1 MSTPHKASLRDWESV
16 KKTAELVG
24 SADCSVILELAGRLT
39 AAEGRIEELIFAK
52 EALRNRLSVLEEGY
66 DEQAARL
73 ETVET
78 GKPYR
83 LEDANSSAGLTGS
96 NQPAPPDSS
105 SPAGGLVE
113 LVRSEIMNADWM
125 NNGLD
130 ESVCGDDDPGFRY
143 TSAAAREGWDFQ
155 SEQSRAAILACAD
168 YLEDRADHTGA
179 RWLREEV
186 GQ

>member
-1 MSTPHKASLRDWESV
+1 
-16 KKTAELVG
+16 
-24 SADCSVILELAGRLT
+24 
-39 AAEGRIEELIFAK
+39 
-52 EALRNRLSVLEEGY
+52 VLEEGY

-96 NQPAPPDSS
+96 NHPAPPDSS
-105 SPAGGLVE
+105 PPAGGLVE
-113 LVRSEIMNADWM
+113 LVTDAIH
-125 NNGLD
+125 D
-130 ESVCGDDDPGFRY
+130 EAGSCCAEVE
-143 TSAAAREGWDFQ
+143 A
-155 SEQSRAAILACAD
+155 RAAILACAD